1 MSTNPPCIKCETT
14 DNFNG
19 LLTCNGCRQSYCSN
33 HIDDHFLERHNRF
46 EQFVNE
52 YNLLY
57 DTFRNVE
64 KRLNGDQREKVQKEL
79 SEIKF
84 KFLENQKSPN
94 YCEKDF
100 TSWLDRFE
108 RIRNQLTISSE
119 SNPATRIHSK
129 GYILYFSC
137 IFGLLLAYYVN
148 ECLLIPDKKLIVI
161 TGPIRLSEN
170 DRVAEHSGDDHV
182 PGTFRVRQNFSDR
195 DYSVRFRIEKI
206 SSSNAFIGI
215 AESKDHRTSTMKYGW
230 LIGNDR
236 SVSIKP
242 EENIFIRI
250 LRILWQPLTSYQVI
264 HSVQPGD
271 TVEIVVDCAHSKI
284 IFENLQTNLKGELEI
299 DQQQIPLPWQ
309 VEITLNQRGDRIRLL

>member
-1 MSTNPPCIKCETT
+1 MSTNPPCVKCETT

-19 LLTCNGCRQSYCSN
+19 LLTCNGCRRSYCSD
-33 HIDDHFLERHNRF
+33 HVEDHFLERRNRF

-64 KRLNGDQREKVQKEL
+64 QRLNGDQREKVQKEL

-84 KFLENQKSPN
+84 RFLENQKSSN

-100 TSWLDRFE
+100 TSWLNRFE

-119 SNPATRIHSK
+119 SNPATRTHSK
-129 GYILYFSC
+129 DYRIYLSLVLC
-137 IFGLLLAYYVN
+137 LLAYCISYH
-148 ECLLIPDKKLIVI
+148 LLILNKKLIVI
-161 TGPIRLSEN
+161 SGPIRLSEN

-182 PGTFRVRQNFSDR
+182 PGTFRVQQNFSDR
-195 DYSVRFRIEKI
+195 NYSVRFRIEKI

-215 AESKDHRTSTMKYGW
+215 AESKDHRTPTMKYGW

-236 SVSIKP
+236 SASIKP
-242 EENIFIRI
+242 EENIFVRI

-264 HSVQPGD
+264 HSVQQGD

-284 IFENLQTNLKGELEI
+284 IFENLQTSLKGELEI
-299 DQQQIPLPWQ
+299 DQQQVPWPWQ
-309 VEITLNQRGDRIRLL
+309 VEITLNRRGDQIRLL